1 LFTYLRLDDYLCPET
16 GDIDY
21 NGVGGTQFWVVPK
34 SDSAEF
40 DIRTDPTPYLN
51 NFVEIQMIT
60 KDFGID
66 EYL

>member
-1 LFTYLRLDDYLCPET
+1 LFEYLKLESYLCPES

-21 NGVGGTQFWVVPK
+21 NGVAGSQFWVVPK

-40 DIRTDPTPYLN
+40 DIRTDPTPYLRN
-51 NFVEIQMIT
+51 SVDIQMIT
-60 KDFGID
+60 KDFGIE